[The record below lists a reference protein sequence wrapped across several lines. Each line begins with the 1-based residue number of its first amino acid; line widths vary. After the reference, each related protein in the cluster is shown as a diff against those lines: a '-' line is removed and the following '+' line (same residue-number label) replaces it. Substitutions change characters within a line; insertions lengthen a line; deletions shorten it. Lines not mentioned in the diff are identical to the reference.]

1 MRPASFRWV
10 LSLWLTVGACG
21 TEARE
26 RHSPRQDE
34 PRAHPREIAGSPD
47 DPTVLATA
55 AGTTITVGEVVG
67 LAREAELTPRGALD
81 RLIGEAL
88 LAKEAE
94 RRGYGARPEVAAG
107 AQRAAVRAWLVA
119 EVERGVPASSVTDQ
133 DVATAYGA
141 QRARFSRPEA
151 RTAVHVLLPLAAD
164 ADQARIDAAQRLT
177 GRVVAELRAAG
188 PDAVLARYSADPLA
202 VSGAFQVTAERVPEL
217 VRGGAFD
224 PAFLEAVFA
233 LSAPGV
239 VPAPVRTQ
247 FGWHAIALTEIRPD
261 ASLPLERA
269 HAIVRQELLAE
280 RRGTLLGSLVERIA
294 AQTPPLADRQLAA
307 RLEAVPQEDLAAP
320 PPGAP

>member
-1 MRPASFRWV
+1 MRPASFSWV
-10 LSLWLTVGACG
+10 ISLWLTVGACG

-26 RHSPRQDE
+26 RHTPTQDE
-34 PRAHPREIAGSPD
+34 RHPQTREIAGSPD

-55 AGTTITVGEVVG
+55 AGTTITVGAVVA

-94 RRGYGARPEVAAG
+94 RRGYGARPEVAAS
-107 AQRAAVRAWLVA
+107 AQRAAVRAWLTA
-119 EVERGVPASSVTDQ
+119 EVEHAVPESSITDQ
-133 DVATAYGA
+133 DVAATYVA
-141 QRARFSRPEA
+141 QRARFTHPEA

-164 ADQARIDAAQRLT
+164 ADEARVAAAQRLT
-177 GRVVAELRAAG
+177 ARVVAEFQAVG
-188 PDAVLARYSADPLA
+188 PDAVLARYSADPSA
-202 VSGAFQVTAERVPEL
+202 VSGAFHVTAERVPEL

-224 PAFLEAVFA
+224 PAFLDAVFA
-233 LSAPGV
+233 LRAPGV

-261 ASLPLERA
+261 ASLPLDRA
-269 HAIVRQELLAE
+269 YAIVRQELLAE
-280 RRGTLLGSLVERIA
+280 RRGALFGSLVARLA
-294 AQTPPLADRQLAA
+294 ARTPPLADGQLAA
-307 RLEAVPQEDLAAP
+307 RLETVPQDDTAAA

>member
-1 MRPASFRWV
+1 MRRASFRWV
-10 LSLWLTVGACG
+10 ILLWLTVGACG
-21 TEARE
+21 TEPRE
-26 RHSPRQDE
+26 RQPPRRDE
-34 PRAHPREIAGSPD
+34 QRAHPREIAGSPD

-55 AGTTITVGEVVG
+55 VGTTITVGEVVA

-94 RRGYGARPEVAAG
+94 RRGYGARPEVAAA
-107 AQRAAVRAWLVA
+107 AQRAAVRAWLTA
-119 EVERGVPASSVTDQ
+119 EVERAVPESSVTEQ
-133 DVATAYGA
+133 EVATTYQA

-151 RTAVHVLLPLAAD
+151 RTAVHVLLPLAPD
-164 ADQARIDAAQRLT
+164 ADEARVAAAHRLT
-177 GRVVAELRAAG
+177 ARVVAELQAVG
-188 PDAVLARYSADPLA
+188 PEAVLARYSADPLG
-202 VSGAFQVTAERVPEL
+202 VSGAFHVTAERVPEL

-269 HAIVRQELLAE
+269 HALVRQELLAE
-280 RRGTLLGSLVERIA
+280 RRGALLDALLARIA
-294 AQTPPLADRQLAA
+294 ARTPTLADRRLAA
-307 RLEAVPQEDLAAP
+307 RLEAVPQEDTAAP